1 MEPKEILCE
10 MSIDKESVRRFFSL
24 RELLTGAV
32 EADPQHI
39 AFKYKRDKEIVSVT
53 NRALLDDVEALGTA
67 LRELG
72 FGESHIAIL
81 GENGYPWAVS
91 FYAVLLG
98 ASVAVPLDKELDEKT
113 LVYLLNESDS
123 TCLIC
128 DEKHA
133 AMLAPHRAALA
144 GLEKIIVFERARS
157 EGDILSFSEVMEA
170 GRLLDK
176 SAYRAARTEPHTL
189 KDLVYT
195 SGTTGTA
202 KGVMLSEQNLVSCIY
217 YGLRATSIAG
227 TGLSVLPY
235 HHTYEATCEI
245 LVSPLAGTTLCI
257 NDNLR
262 HVAENMRLF
271 KPDFMML
278 VPAFAEHFVAVVQNN
293 IKKQGKERL
302 FAFMVKLSRFLR
314 RFGIDLRRKFFRSVL
329 AGFGGNLRHIV
340 CGGAPIRPDI
350 GKFFDDIGI
359 LMVGGY
365 GITECAPLVSANEA
379 DGTNNFSS
387 AGKRL
392 ECLEWRIEG
401 ADERGIG
408 EILVKGENVMLG
420 YYKRPDLT
428 AEVMEDGWFHTGD
441 YGYINDRDEIVI
453 TGRKK
458 NIIVLN
464 NGKNIYPEEL
474 EGRIQSIASVVE
486 VVVSGVKNEHGQD
499 IGLCAEVYCGEE
511 NIPEEAALTAEIER
525 ALADLPRYKHIS
537 RVTVRREPFPKTTTR
552 KIKRT

>member
-1 MEPKEILCE
+1 
-10 MSIDKESVRRFFSL
+10 MSIDKESVRKITSL
-24 RELLTGAV
+24 RDLLYGAV
-32 EADPQHI
+32 RIDPEHI
-39 AFKYKRDKEIVSVT
+39 AFKYKKDGNIVSVT
-53 NRALLDDVEALGTA
+53 NRELYEDVQALGATI
-67 LRELG
+67 LEMG
-72 FGESHIAIL
+72 YGKSHIAIL

-98 ASVAVPLDKELDEKT
+98 ASVAVPLDKELDVGT
-113 LVYLLNESDS
+113 LIYLLNESDAS
-123 TCLIC
+123 LLIC

-133 AMLAPHRAALA
+133 AMLEPHRAELKNV
-144 GLEKIIVFERARS
+144 EKILVFER
-157 EGDILSFSEVMEA
+157 EKNDGDFLSFSESLEA

-176 SAYRAARTEPHTL
+176 SAYEAAKTESGAL

-202 KGVMLSEQNLVSCIY
+202 KGVMLSEDNLVSCVY

-257 NDNLR
+257 NDSLR
-262 HVAENMRLF
+262 HVADNMHLF

-293 IKKQGKERL
+293 IKKQGKEK
-302 FAFMVKLSRFLR
+302 FFSFMVKLSNLLR
-314 RFGIDLRRKFFRSVL
+314 RFGIDLRRKFFKSVL
-329 AGFGGNLRHIV
+329 EGFGGNLCHIV

-365 GITECAPLVSANEA
+365 GITECSPLVSANEA
-379 DGTNNFSS
+379 DGTNNFAS
-387 AGKRL
+387 AGRKL
-392 ECLEWRIEG
+392 ECLEWRIEDK
-401 ADERGIG
+401 DENGIG
-408 EILVKGENVMLG
+408 EIVVKGKSVMLG

-428 AEVMEDGWFHTGD
+428 AEVLKDGWFHTGD

-474 EGRIQSIASVVE
+474 EARIQGIDAVVE
-486 VVVSGVKNEHGQD
+486 VVVSGIKNEHGQD
-499 IGLCAEVYCGEE
+499 MGLAAEVYCGEE
-511 NIPEEAALTAEIER
+511 NAPEESALAAEIER
-525 ALADLPRYKHIS
+525 VLGDLPRYKHMS
-537 RVTVRREPFPKTTTR
+537 RVAVRKEPFPKTTTK
-552 KIKRT
+552 KIKRG

>member
-1 MEPKEILCE
+1 
-10 MSIDKESVRRFFSL
+10 MSIDKDSVRKITSL
-24 RELLTGAV
+24 RDLLYGAV
-32 EADPQHI
+32 RLDPEHI
-39 AFKYKRDKEIVSVT
+39 AFKYKKDGNIVSVT
-53 NRALLDDVEALGTA
+53 NRELYDDVQALGATI
-67 LRELG
+67 LEMG
-72 FGESHIAIL
+72 YGKSHIAIL

-98 ASVAVPLDKELDEKT
+98 ASVAVPLDKELDVGT
-113 LVYLLNESDS
+113 LIYLLNESDAS
-123 TCLIC
+123 LLLC

-133 AMLAPHRAALA
+133 AMLAPRREELKK
-144 GLEKIIVFERARS
+144 LEKIIVFEC
-157 EGDILSFSEVMEA
+157 EKTDGDFLSFAECLEA

-176 SAYRAARTEPHTL
+176 SAYEAAKTEPGAL

-202 KGVMLSEQNLVSCIY
+202 KGVMLSEDNLVSCVY

-257 NDNLR
+257 NDSLR

-293 IKKQGKERL
+293 IKKQGKEKL
-302 FAFMVKLSRFLR
+302 FSFMVKLSNLLR
-314 RFGIDLRRKFFRSVL
+314 RFGIDLRRKLFKSVL
-329 AGFGGNLRHIV
+329 AGFGGNLCHVV

-365 GITECAPLVSANEA
+365 GITECSPLVSANEA
-379 DGTNNFSS
+379 DGTNNFAS
-387 AGKRL
+387 AGRKL
-392 ECLEWRIEG
+392 ECLEWRIEDK
-401 ADERGIG
+401 DENGIG
-408 EILVKGENVMLG
+408 EIVVKGKSVMLG

-428 AEVMEDGWFHTGD
+428 AEVMKDGWFHTGD
-441 YGYINDRDEIVI
+441 YGYINDRDEVVI

-474 EGRIQSIASVVE
+474 EARIQGIDAVVE
-486 VVVSGVKNEHGQD
+486 VVVSGIKNEHGQD
-499 IGLCAEVYCGEE
+499 MGLAAEVYCGEE
-511 NIPEEAALTAEIER
+511 SVPDESTLAAEIER
-525 ALADLPRYKHIS
+525 VLADLPRYKHMM
-537 RVTVRREPFPKTTTR
+537 RVSVRKEPFPKTTTK
-552 KIKRT
+552 KIKRG

>member
-1 MEPKEILCE
+1 
-10 MSIDKESVRRFFSL
+10 MSIDKDSVRRFGSL
-24 RELLTGAV
+24 RELLAGAV
-32 EADPQHI
+32 EADPAHI
-39 AFKYKRDKEIVSVT
+39 AFKYKRDGGIVSVT
-53 NRALLDDVEALGTA
+53 NRELYDDVRALGA
-67 LRELG
+67 SILEMG
-72 FGESHIAIL
+72 YGKSHVAIL
-81 GENGYPWAVS
+81 GENGYPWVVS

-98 ASVAVPLDKELDEKT
+98 ASVAVPLDKELDVET
-113 LVYLLNESDS
+113 LIYLLNESDS
-123 TCLIC
+123 ALLLC

-133 AMLAPHRAALA
+133 AMLAPRRAELKKI
-144 GLEKIIVFERARS
+144 ERIIVFERERS
-157 EGDILSFSEVMEA
+157 EGDQLSFSEVMEA

-176 SAYRAARTEPHTL
+176 NAYENAKTEPGAL

-302 FAFMVKLSRFLR
+302 FSFMVKLSNFLR
-314 RFGIDLRRKFFRSVL
+314 RFGIDLRRKFFKSVL
-329 AGFGGNLRHIV
+329 AAFGGNLCHIV

-365 GITECAPLVSANEA
+365 GITECSPLVSANEA

-392 ECLEWRIEG
+392 ECLEWRIDG

-428 AEVMEDGWFHTGD
+428 AEVLKDGWFHTGD

-474 EGRIQSIASVVE
+474 EGRIQGIDSVVE
-486 VVVSGVKNEHGQD
+486 VVVSGIKNEHGQD
-499 IGLCAEVYCGEE
+499 MGLAAEVYCGEE
-511 NIPEEAALTAEIER
+511 NIPEESVLAAEIER
-525 ALADLPRYKHIS
+525 ALADLPRYKHMT
-537 RVTVRREPFPKTTTR
+537 RVTVRKEPFPKTTTK

>member
-1 MEPKEILCE
+1 
-10 MSIDKESVRRFFSL
+10 MSIEKDSVRRFSSL
-24 RELLTGAV
+24 RELLEGAV
-32 EADPQHI
+32 KNDPAHI
-39 AFKYKRDKEIVSVT
+39 AFKYKEGGKIVEVT
-53 NRALLDDVEALGTA
+53 NATLLSDVEALGAA
-67 LRELG
+67 LLSRG
-72 FGESHIAIL
+72 FGKSHIAIL
-81 GENGYPWAVS
+81 GENSYAWAVS

-98 ASVAVPLDKELDEKT
+98 ASVAVPLDKELDIET
-113 LVYLLNESDS
+113 LLYLLNESD
-123 TCLIC
+123 TELLIC
-128 DEKHA
+128 DAKHA
-133 AMLAPHRAALA
+133 AALKARRAELPRVRS
-144 GLEKIIVFERARS
+144 IIVFEGTEDSSLLSLPSMMEEGRA
-157 EGDILSFSEVMEA
+157 
-170 GRLLDK
+170 LDK
-176 SAYRAARTEPHTL
+176 AAYRAAKTEEGTL

-262 HVAENMRLF
+262 HVADNMRLF

-278 VPAFAEHFVAVVQNN
+278 VPAFAEHFVTVVQNN

-302 FAFMVKLSRFLR
+302 FAFMVKLSNFLR
-314 RFGIDLRRKFFRSVL
+314 RFGIDLRRKLFKSVL
-329 AGFGGNLRHIV
+329 AGFGGNLCHIV
-340 CGGAPIRPDI
+340 CGGAPIRADV
-350 GKFFDDIGI
+350 GRFFDNIGI

-365 GITECAPLVSANEA
+365 GITECSPLVAANEA
-379 DGTNNFSS
+379 DRTNNFES

-392 ECLEWRIEG
+392 ECLEWRIDG

-428 AEVMEDGWFHTGD
+428 SEVLVDGWFHTGD
-441 YGYINDRDEIVI
+441 YGYINDRDEVVI

-464 NGKNIYPEEL
+464 NGKNIYSEEL
-474 EGRIQSIASVVE
+474 ENRIQSIECIVE
-486 VVVSGVKNEHGQD
+486 VVVSGIKNEHGQD
-499 IGLCAEVYCGEE
+499 IGLAAEVYCGEE
-511 NIPEEAALTAEIER
+511 NIPEESAIVPEIER
-525 ALADLPRYKHIS
+525 VLADLPRYKHIT
-537 RVTVRREPFPKTTTR
+537 RVTVRREAFPKTTTK

>member
-1 MEPKEILCE
+1 
-10 MSIDKESVRRFFSL
+10 MSIDKESVRRFSSL
-24 RELLTGAV
+24 RELLQGAV
-32 EADPQHI
+32 EKDPSHI
-39 AFKYKRDKEIVSVT
+39 AFRYKREGKIVDIT
-53 NRALLDDVEALGTA
+53 NGQLYRDVQALGAA
-67 LRELG
+67 LIEMG
-72 FGESHIAIL
+72 YGKSHIAIL
-81 GENGYPWAVS
+81 GENSYEWAVS

-98 ASVAVPLDKELDEKT
+98 ATVCVPLDKELDAQT
-113 LVYLLNESDS
+113 LIYLLNESD
-123 TCLIC
+123 TELLIC

-133 AMLAPHRAALA
+133 ALLEPRRADIPRVQKL
-144 GLEKIIVFERARS
+144 IVFEKKES
-157 EGDILSFSEVMEA
+157 EGNDLSFAEVLA
-170 GRLLDK
+170 SGGALDK
-176 SAYRAARTEPHTL
+176 SAFEAAKTPHGAL

-195 SGTTGTA
+195 SGTTGAA

-257 NDNLR
+257 NDSLR
-262 HVAENMRLF
+262 HVADNMRLF

-302 FAFMVKLSRFLR
+302 FSFMVKLSNLLR
-314 RFGIDLRRKFFRSVL
+314 RFGIDLRRKLFKSVL
-329 AGFGGNLRHIV
+329 AGFGGRLCHIV

-365 GITECAPLVSANEA
+365 GITECSPLVSANEA
-379 DGTNNFSS
+379 DKTNNFSS
-387 AGKRL
+387 AGRRL
-392 ECLEWRIEG
+392 ECLEWRIED
-401 ADERGIG
+401 ADENGIG

-441 YGYINDRDEIVI
+441 YGYINARDEIVI

-474 EGRIQSIASVVE
+474 EGRIQGLSSVVE
-486 VVVSGVKNEHGQD
+486 VVVSGIKNEHGQD
-499 IGLCAEVYCGEE
+499 IGLAAEVYAGEE
-511 NIPEEAALTAEIER
+511 NIPSEEALAAEIEQV
-525 ALADLPRYKHIS
+525 LADLPRYKRMS
-537 RVTVRREPFPKTTTR
+537 RVTVRREPFPKTTTK
-552 KIKRT
+552 KIKRA